1 MEELQLLENL
11 INENALVIFEEIFI
25 TVLSVFLV
33 LILLLLFANLTL
45 SFFKNI

>member
-1 MEELQLLENL
+1 MEELQFLDDL

-25 TVLSVFLV
+25 TVLSEFLV
-33 LILLLLFANLTL
+33 LILLLLFANAAL

>member
-1 MEELQLLENL
+1 MEELIIYENL

-25 TVLSVFLV
+25 TVLSEFLV
-33 LILLLLFANLTL
+33 LLLLLLFANATL

>member
-1 MEELQLLENL
+1 MEDLIFYENL

-25 TVLSVFLV
+25 TVLSEFLV
-33 LILLLLFANLTL
+33 LILLLLFANAAL